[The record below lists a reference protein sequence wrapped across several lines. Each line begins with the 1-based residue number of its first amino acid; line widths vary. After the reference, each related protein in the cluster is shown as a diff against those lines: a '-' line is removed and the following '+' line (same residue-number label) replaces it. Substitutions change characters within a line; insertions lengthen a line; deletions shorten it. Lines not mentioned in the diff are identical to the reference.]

1 MQLSEYS
8 KNRLKVTFAKWEVDR
23 DYSEP
28 MFSYLVYGFDPGSF
42 FTAVLANDFMAAV
55 SHSHPANT
63 IPALKRLIG
72 WINDC
77 MPADAYGSYTAV
89 TEWYKMDDEDRR
101 YCLERHQLIYTSK
114 EEVVKILKDEPVQH
128 YSWVEDI

>member
-1 MQLSEYS
+1 MEITDYS
-8 KNRLKVTFAKWEVDR
+8 KNRLKATFAKWEVDN
-23 DYSEP
+23 DFADP
-28 MFSYLVYGFDPGSF
+28 MYNYLVQGFEPGSF

-63 IPALKRLIG
+63 IPALKRLVG

-77 MPADAYGSYTAV
+77 MPVDAYGSYTAV
-89 TEWYKMDDEDRR
+89 KEWYRMDDEDRR

-114 EEVVKILKDEPVQH
+114 QEVWKILKEDPIQH
-128 YSWVEDI
+128 YAWEEDI

>member
-8 KNRLKVTFAKWEVDR
+8 KNRLKATFAKWEVDR

-55 SHSHPANT
+55 SHSHSANT
-63 IPALKRLIG
+63 IPALKRLVG

-77 MPADAYGSYTAV
+77 MPVDAYGSYTAV
-89 TEWYKMDDEDRR
+89 TEWYRMDDEDRR
-101 YCLERHQLIYTSK
+101 YCLERHRLIYTSK

>member
-1 MQLSEYS
+1 MQITDYS
-8 KNRLKVTFAKWEVDR
+8 KNRLKATFAKWEVDN
-23 DYSEP
+23 DFADP
-28 MFSYLVYGFDPGSF
+28 MYNYLVQGFEPGSF

-63 IPALKRLIG
+63 ISALKRLVG

-77 MPADAYGSYTAV
+77 MPVDAYGSYTAV
-89 TEWYKMDDEDRR
+89 KEWYRMDDEDRR

-114 EEVVKILKDEPVQH
+114 QEVWKILKEDPIQH
-128 YSWVEDI
+128 YAWEEDI